1 MSESSYQPENKDVA
15 DDAIVAPREPIPVV
29 SSDPASFRDES
40 DRVAMKSRPR
50 PPKLY
55 RIGDLADYSRM
66 SRQTIHNYTT
76 MGLLRES
83 RWTHGGHRL
92 YDESAFDCLDV
103 IAQLKSQNR
112 TLEYIR
118 EYFSEAE
125 SVGSEPAGNG

>member
-1 MSESSYQPENKDVA
+1 MSESSYQPENKDVTA
-15 DDAIVAPREPIPVV
+15 DVSVGQREEMPIVSLNPT
-29 SSDPASFRDES
+29 SFRDES

-103 IAQLKSQNR
+103 IAELKSQNR

-118 EYFSEAE
+118 DYFSEAE
-125 SVGSEPAGNG
+125 SVGSESAGNG